1 MALGGCTG
9 QGRRWGSCLEG
20 LFVGTAAH
28 YVPDKP
34 YSLRYLLSPG
44 YLLGDLRAEAAD
56 LVNCAKQDGESHP
69 GGAAA
74 SCPACSETGAQPWA
88 PDPRPLVGP

>member
-1 MALGGCTG
+1 MAHTRSFAGLCLWHREGAW
-9 QGRRWGSCLEG
+9 GRGCLEG

-28 YVPDKP
+28 YVPDEP
-34 YSLRYLLSPG
+34 CSLRYLLSPG
-44 YLLGDLRAEAAD
+44 YLLGDLGAEVAD

-74 SCPACSETGAQPWA
+74 SCPARSRNGGAA
-88 PDPRPLVGP
+88 AGS